1 MAIMA
6 LIMVRKS
13 IVAMGAA
20 VGTVV
25 GTTTGANSEDVSG
38 NVSGGFS
45 IDPAYREIGVL
56 GSALRW
62 PLFCYPV
69 SGQHGLALTIPA

>member
-1 MAIMA
+1 
-6 LIMVRKS
+6 
-13 IVAMGAA
+13 MGAA

-45 IDPAYREIGVL
+45 IDPAYREVGVL

-62 PLFCYPV
+62 PFSDMV
-69 SGQHGLALTIPA
+69 HAIVRDTGR